1 MKAIKAG
8 YEILTPIRGDELQL
22 IEKAG
27 RTCYKSEDK
36 ITEESA
42 KAFVAGLIKRQH
54 EAMLEHSFLSIRFIC
69 DRGVSHELVRHRLA
83 SFAQE
88 STRYCNY
95 SNEKFGNELTFIKPF
110 YFDELTDRRRIEHWE
125 MTMKIAESEYMVLI
139 NDGARPQEA
148 RAVLPNSIKT
158 EVVMSTNYREWRH
171 FFKLRAARATGPAH
185 PQMEE
190 ITRPLLAE
198 LKTLIPVVFDD
209 IVVGEKV

>member
-1 MKAIKAG
+1 MRIINAG

-36 ITEESA
+36 ITDESA
-42 KAFVAGLIKRQH
+42 KKFVAGLIKRNH

-95 SNEKFGNELTFIKPF
+95 SQDKFGNELTFIKPLF
-110 YFDELTDRRRIEHWE
+110 WDKDSFEYLRWLEVCKMAEDEYCRLMSQPGCT
-125 MTMKIAESEYMVLI
+125 
-139 NDGARPQEA
+139 PQEA
-148 RAVLPNSIKT
+148 RSILPNSIKT
-158 EVVMSTNYREWRH
+158 EVVMSANYREWRH
-171 FFKLRAARATGPAH
+171 FFKLRVARATGPAH

-190 ITRPLLAE
+190 ITRPLLEE

-209 IVVGEKV
+209 IIVAE